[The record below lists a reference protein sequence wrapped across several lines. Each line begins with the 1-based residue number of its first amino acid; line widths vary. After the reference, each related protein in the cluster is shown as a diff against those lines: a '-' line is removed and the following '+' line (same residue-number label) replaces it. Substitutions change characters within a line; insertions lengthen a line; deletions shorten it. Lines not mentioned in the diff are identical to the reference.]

1 MYLRFQE
8 VDRIIFCLFLP
19 VDVDLYKGMMPLFF
33 PSPTPTAA
41 DQSEQAVLSSAA
53 NGYEV
58 QPANE
63 SAETSPPPADQMA
76 ENVSADVEQ
85 SSESLKQVYSPIE
98 VGSGEVEASDL
109 AETSA
114 NIPEANTE
122 ASPSSIA

>member
-1 MYLRFQE
+1 MYLRFQD

-53 NGYEV
+53 NGSDV
-58 QPANE
+58 QAANE
-63 SAETSPPPADQMA
+63 SAEISPPADQMA

-85 SSESLKQVYSPIE
+85 SPESIKQVDDSPIE
-98 VGSGEVEASDL
+98 VGSGEVD